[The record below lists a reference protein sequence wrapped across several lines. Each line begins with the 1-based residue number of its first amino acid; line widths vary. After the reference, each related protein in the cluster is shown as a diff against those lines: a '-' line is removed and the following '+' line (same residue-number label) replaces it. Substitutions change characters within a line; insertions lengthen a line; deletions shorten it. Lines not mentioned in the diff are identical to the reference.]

1 MGRGDAAGPGE
12 CHAEDPAPRHRHDQ
26 HRQPPQLRRQS
37 RLFCLLARALQG
49 SRRVAGGAPGQA
61 GRHRRAGARPSARH
75 VPRPARSRPGAAA
88 PQRRVSRRDRPRH
101 HRRLPVLGAGA
112 QDHDDQRHPRHRE
125 HRRRARQ
132 DHRQALHLLRLPVAL
147 AGRRRLCAAR
157 GGGHRPQADLPLRD
171 RTVTMISEPLRN
183 PLSLFDVKDKVAIV
197 TGASGTFGRATALA
211 LSALGGKVLLASGSK
226 AELDQVADEVREV
239 GGDPATIVRRPE
251 TLEDGQAMLDA
262 ALKRFGRVDQL
273 VVASGVN
280 KPGFIHEQTLDEWQ
294 SVMDANV
301 RGIWLMAKAVGTWWI
316 ANKVRGKVVVMSS
329 VRGRHGNYSGYTG
342 YCTSKGA
349 TDSLTRVLAT
359 EWAQH
364 GITVNAIA
372 PTVCRSKLTEWMYGD
387 NELGQQTRARSLSR
401 IPLGRLGEV
410 EDLVGM
416 TIYLLSPASDF
427 CTGQIMYVDGG
438 YTAG

>member
-1 MGRGDAAGPGE
+1 
-12 CHAEDPAPRHRHDQ
+12 
-26 HRQPPQLRRQS
+26 
-37 RLFCLLARALQG
+37 
-49 SRRVAGGAPGQA
+49 
-61 GRHRRAGARPSARH
+61 
-75 VPRPARSRPGAAA
+75 
-88 PQRRVSRRDRPRH
+88 
-101 HRRLPVLGAGA
+101 
-112 QDHDDQRHPRHRE
+112 
-125 HRRRARQ
+125 
-132 DHRQALHLLRLPVAL
+132 
-147 AGRRRLCAAR
+147 
-157 GGGHRPQADLPLRD
+157 
-171 RTVTMISEPLRN
+171 MISEPLRN
-183 PLSLFDVKDKVAIV
+183 PLSLFDVKGKVAII

-211 LSALGGKVLLASGSK
+211 LSSLGGKVLLVSGSK
-226 AELDQVADEVREV
+226 DELDTVAAEVREV
-239 GGDPATIVRRPE
+239 GGERGGEAATMVRRPE
-251 TLEDGQAMLDA
+251 TLDDAQAMLDT
-262 ALKRFGRVDQL
+262 ALVKFGRVDQL

-280 KPGFIHEQTLDEWQ
+280 KPGFIHEQSLEEWE

-301 RGIWLMAKAVGTWWI
+301 RGIWLMAKAVGTYWI
-316 ANKVRGKVVVMSS
+316 QNKVRGKALVMSS

-359 EWAQH
+359 EWARH

-372 PTVCRSKLTEWMYGD
+372 PTVFRSKLTEWMYGD

-416 TIYLLSPASDF
+416 ALYLLSPASDF